1 MIPVLLSFALQA
13 LYILVPIIP
22 AVIIYRMFPATTT
35 TVEGTLVSNWKV
47 KAGGAFAAY
56 IVTVLLGYFLA
67 IGTQRMI
74 VGMTDTTW
82 TVGGN
87 VELLDQNGNPINSDS
102 DLLKSLDVEI
112 HPPPKDVSGHH
123 LDMRVPVE
131 KDDPSGYWIHI
142 SIPEFGANDYSLDAS
157 TTDASYTVKYDRE
170 KRKILIGPNIT
181 LRAAAAPRT
190 SLTVSPTPLVALP
203 PNAGP
208 SPVASTTPKH

>member
-35 TVEGTLVSNWKV
+35 TVEGNLVSNWKV

-67 IGTQRMI
+67 IGTQRLI
-74 VGMTDTTW
+74 IGMTDTTW

-87 VELLDQNGNPINSDS
+87 LELLDQDGKPISGDS
-102 DLLKSLDVEI
+102 TLLKSLDVEI
-112 HPPPKDVSGHH
+112 HPPPKDLSGHH

-131 KDDPSGYWIHI
+131 KDDPSGYRIHI
-142 SIPEFGANDYSLDAS
+142 SIPEFGANDYSLDALS
-157 TTDASYTVKYDRE
+157 ADPSYTVKYDRD
-170 KRKILIGPNIT
+170 KRRIDIGPNIT
-181 LRAAAAPRT
+181 IRAPAAPKAAP
-190 SLTVSPTPLVALP
+190 SVTPVPLAPLP
-203 PNAGP
+203 PNVGP
-208 SPVASTTPKH
+208 SPVASPSKN